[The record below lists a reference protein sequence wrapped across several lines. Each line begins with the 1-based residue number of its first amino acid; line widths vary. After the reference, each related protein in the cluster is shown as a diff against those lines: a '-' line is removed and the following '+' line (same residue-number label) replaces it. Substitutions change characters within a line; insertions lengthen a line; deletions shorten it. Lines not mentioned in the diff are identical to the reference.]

1 MTDLKRNLICLRFRS
16 DFFMCNTDLQS
27 TYRQILGWN
36 KPIRR
41 QAPLPGGKPACSR
54 FPRLVLFYLWALS
67 TERLK
72 ISINQFQIFIFLLW
86 GEKAYIDKVWIL
98 RYNSF
103 KSYKI
108 FHEDINFFGETPSW
122 ARNSLQK

>member
-16 DFFMCNTDLQS
+16 DFF
-27 TYRQILGWN
+27 
-36 KPIRR
+36 
-41 QAPLPGGKPACSR
+41 
-54 FPRLVLFYLWALS
+54 FFH
-67 TERLK
+67 E
-72 ISINQFQIFIFLLW
+72 NQFQIFIFLLW
-86 GEKAYIDKVWIL
+86 GEKAYIDNVWIL
-98 RYNSF
+98 RYNSV

>member
-16 DFFMCNTDLQS
+16 DFFFH
-27 TYRQILGWN
+27 
-36 KPIRR
+36 K
-41 QAPLPGGKPACSR
+41 
-54 FPRLVLFYLWALS
+54 
-67 TERLK
+67 
-72 ISINQFQIFIFLLW
+72 NQFQIFIFSLL
-86 GEKAYIDKVWIL
+86 GEKAYIDNVWIL
-98 RYNSF
+98 RYNSV